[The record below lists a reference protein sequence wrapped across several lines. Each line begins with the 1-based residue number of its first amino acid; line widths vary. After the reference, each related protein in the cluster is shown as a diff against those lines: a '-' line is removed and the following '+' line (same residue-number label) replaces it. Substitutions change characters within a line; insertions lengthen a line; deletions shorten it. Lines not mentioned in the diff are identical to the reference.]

1 MFEDP
6 FIGKIKKRSDI
17 VFTNTLNNPL
27 NRNFTLKDDDLKLPP
42 QKPEIEE
49 EWQGYHFIFKV
60 VRLDLY
66 NQDDKPGEP
75 NMTNLYA

>member
-42 QKPEIEE
+42 QKPEI
-49 EWQGYHFIFKV
+49 
-60 VRLDLY
+60 
-66 NQDDKPGEP
+66 
-75 NMTNLYA
+75 